1 MVDQDE
7 QAGLSSAAQSS
18 AAQSSGA
25 AQPSAAGAAEI
36 LGSSLPQA
44 DKYAALLTGVGVE
57 RGVVGPAE
65 ADKIWDRHLLNCAAV
80 ARLVP
85 AKSAVVDLGSGA
97 GLPGIVLAI
106 LLPHIK
112 MTLLEPL
119 ARRVDFLEE
128 CVAALGLTNVQV
140 VRGRAEDLA
149 GHMLADVVT
158 SRAVAPLDKLA
169 GLSVGLARPGGRVLA
184 IKGSSAEA
192 ELIKARPVLARIG
205 VADAR
210 VVQVGSADGGAAAT
224 VVTFTVPEH
233 RSLGNVS
240 GSRSAARPDIRAPGR
255 PGGRTGS
262 AAGSRKSRPNSRRGG
277 G

>member
-1 MVDQDE
+1 MVDQNE
-7 QAGLSSAAQSS
+7 QAGLSSAALSSAAQSS
-18 AAQSSGA
+18 AAQSSA
-25 AQPSAAGAAEI
+25 AVAAEMF
-36 LGSSLPQA
+36 GSSLPQA

-65 ADKIWDRHLLNCAAV
+65 ADKVWDRHLLNCAAV

-106 LLPHIK
+106 LLPNIK

-140 VRGRAEDLA
+140 MRGRAEDLA

-192 ELIKARPVLARIG
+192 ELIKARLVLARIG
-205 VADAR
+205 VTDAR
-210 VVQVGSADGGAAAT
+210 VVQVGSADGSAAAT
-224 VVTFTVPEH
+224 VVTFTAPEH
-233 RSLGNVS
+233 RSLGGVS

-262 AAGSRKSRPNSRRGG
+262 AAGGRKSRPNSRRGG